1 MHHTNKLSV
10 NGAYY
15 FVLFSYSNELFFQ
28 AIPFPAEHF
37 TPPNKGSLS
46 SYVTSLLPTTTSGHE
61 NTLPCSGSMRP
72 LPPESLPKRWR
83 GNNFSW
89 KDRPL
94 DLSEESGS
102 ESERDERNESSN
114 NQILES
120 HRSSY
125 SHAGHEETS
134 TSDSSG
140 SLYYLTEKSRFI
152 SPKLFGF
159 FQSSLPGTLKG
170 CHWVLL
176 YR

>member
-1 MHHTNKLSV
+1 M
-10 NGAYY
+10 
-15 FVLFSYSNELFFQ
+15 
-28 AIPFPAEHF
+28 
-37 TPPNKGSLS
+37 
-46 SYVTSLLPTTTSGHE
+46 SLLPTSNSGYEDTS
-61 NTLPCSGSMRP
+61 PCSGSMRP

-83 GNNFSW
+83 GNNLSW

-102 ESERDERNESSN
+102 ESERDERNGSSN
-114 NQILES
+114 NNHILKS
-120 HRSSY
+120 HRSKDN
-125 SHAGHEETS
+125 HNGNEETS
-134 TSDSSG
+134 TSDHLG
-140 SLYYLTEKSRFI
+140 SLYYLTENSRFV